1 MTLHSHKPETVPVV
15 IIGAGPV
22 GLSLALGLA
31 RHGVRSVLLERER
44 TTSERS
50 KAPALHLRTRE
61 ILRQWGVEHVLREAG
76 TLLETMPVYTASGRR
91 MLEFDFTRLAGEAER
106 PGILF
111 LEQGSTERLLLEALR
126 ATGHCDIRF
135 GADVTSVEPGTDSTA
150 VTYTDEGVSR
160 VVHARY
166 TVGCDGAGSM
176 VRASL
181 GLSFDGATLPV
192 RATLADVRV
201 TDDRDGLPWPR
212 NHNGAR
218 GITGAQ
224 RLAPGH
230 WRLIRVESQ
239 GTSPIRTAKGGRTRA
254 GTGDGDVTE
263 QEVGG
268 WVREVL
274 GPGPAPV
281 IWASR
286 FQFQRRSAPRYR
298 MGRVLLAGDAAH
310 VFPPVMGQ
318 GMNAGIQDAHNLAWK
333 LAAALDGGD
342 AEPLLASYDEE
353 RRHAVGAV
361 SRYVE
366 RRARLGVQAPRAVRS
381 AMLAVMRLA
390 LAVPA
395 ARNRS
400 LRSLAMLDRGYG
412 ASPLLDPAD
421 RAAGVRLPDP
431 ELRGPEGERLRLHG
445 ALPAGAALLHLD
457 DQEVSAGKTARLAET
472 EGLPVLHVGPGGY
485 RDPSGTLRALL
496 GARQGWIL
504 VRPDRHVAWAR
515 TGSEGLAP
523 AARQALGRPGG
534 HSGRHTTA

>member
-1 MTLHSHKPETVPVV
+1 MSSVPGMTADSREPHTVPVA

-31 RHGVRSVLLERER
+31 RHGVRSVLLERQR

-61 ILRQWGVEHVLREAG
+61 ILRQWGVEHTLREAG
-76 TLLETMPVYTASGRR
+76 TLLERMPVYTAAGRR
-91 MLEFDFTRLAGEAER
+91 LLEFDFTRLSGEAQR

-111 LEQGSTERLLLEALR
+111 LEQGRTEQLLLEALR
-126 ATGHCDIRF
+126 ATGYCDVRF
-135 GADVTSVEPGTDSTA
+135 GAEATGVEHGPRHTA
-150 VTYTDEGVSR
+150 VTYSQGATEHVLRAGFL
-160 VVHARY
+160 
-166 TVGCDGAGSM
+166 VGCDGARST
-176 VRASL
+176 VRSAL
-181 GLSFDGATLPV
+181 GLPFDGAALPV

-201 TDDRDGLPWPR
+201 TDERDALPWPR

-230 WRLIRVESQ
+230 WRLVRVEPT
-239 GTSPIRTAKGGRTRA
+239 GRAPGGPAARDEEVTA
-254 GTGDGDVTE
+254 
-263 QEVGG
+263 QEVDA
-268 WVREVL
+268 WVGEVL

-286 FQFQRRSAPRYR
+286 FQFQRRSSPRFR
-298 MGRVLLAGDAAH
+298 VGRVMLAGDAAH

-318 GMNAGIQDAHNLAWK
+318 GMNAGVQDAHNLAWK
-333 LAAALDGGD
+333 LDAALDGGD
-342 AEPLLASYDEE
+342 AEALLASYDEE
-353 RRHAVGAV
+353 RRHAVGTV

-381 AMLAVMRLA
+381 AAMAVMRTA
-390 LAVPA
+390 MAVPA
-395 ARNRS
+395 
-400 LRSLAMLDRGYG
+400 LRDRGLRGLAMLDRGYR

-431 ELRGPEGERLRLHG
+431 ELRDPQGGPVRLHD
-445 ALPAGAALLHLD
+445 ALPAGAALLRLGTR
-457 DQEVSAGKTARLAET
+457 QSAAART
-472 EGLPVLHVGPGGY
+472 VGLPESEGVRVLHVGPGGHS
-485 RDPSGTLRALL
+485 DPAGALRTLL
-496 GARQGWIL
+496 GAAEGWIL

-515 TGSEGLAP
+515 TSSQGLVP
-523 AARQALGRPGG
+523 SLRRALGRPGG
-534 HSGRHTTA
+534 DGSR

>member
-1 MTLHSHKPETVPVV
+1 MNDHREPPVVPVA

-31 RHGVRSVLLERER
+31 RHGVRSVLLERQP
-44 TTSERS
+44 TTSQRS

-61 ILRQWGVEHVLREAG
+61 ILRQWGVEHAVREAG
-76 TLLETMPVYTASGRR
+76 TLLETMPVYSAAGRR
-91 MLEFDFTRLAGEAER
+91 LLEFDFTRLAEEAER

-111 LEQGSTERLLLEALR
+111 LEQGQTERILLEALR
-126 ATGHCDIRF
+126 ATGYCDVRF
-135 GADVTSVEPGTDSTA
+135 GAEVTSVDPGMDTTTI
-150 VTYTDEGVSR
+150 TYDDGVSQ
-160 VVHARY
+160 VVTARF

-176 VRASL
+176 VRTAL

-192 RATLADVRV
+192 KATLADVRV
-201 TDDRDGLPWPR
+201 DDERDALPWPR

-230 WRLIRVESQ
+230 WRLVRVEKATGASGRAQ
-239 GTSPIRTAKGGRTRA
+239 GQKKVT
-254 GTGDGDVTE
+254 DG
-263 QEVGG
+263 EVDS

-286 FQFQRRSAPRYR
+286 FLFQRRSSPRYR
-298 MGRVLLAGDAAH
+298 VGRVLLAGDAAH

-333 LAAALDGGD
+333 LWAALDGGD
-342 AEPLLASYDEE
+342 VEPLLASYDEE
-353 RRHAVGAV
+353 RRHAVGVV

-366 RRARLGVQAPRAVRS
+366 RRARLGVQAPRVVRS
-381 AMLAVMRLA
+381 AALMMMRIAMA
-390 LAVPA
+390 LPA
-395 ARNRS
+395 ARKRG
-400 LRSLAMLDRGYG
+400 LRSLAMIDRSYR

-421 RAAGVRLPDP
+421 RAAGRRLPDP
-431 ELRGPEGERLRLHG
+431 ELHCPDGESLRLHD
-445 ALPAGAALLHLD
+445 ALPAGAALVRLGR
-457 DQEVSAGKTARLAET
+457 QESLSEQRGQISAEAEAM
-472 EGLPVLHVGPGGY
+472 GLPILHVGPGSY
-485 RDPSGTLRALL
+485 RDRSGALRALL
-496 GARQGWIL
+496 GASQGWIL

-515 TGSEGLAP
+515 TASVGLA
-523 AARQALGRPGG
+523 AAIRRALGRSPKLS
-534 HSGRHTTA
+534 HEPHV